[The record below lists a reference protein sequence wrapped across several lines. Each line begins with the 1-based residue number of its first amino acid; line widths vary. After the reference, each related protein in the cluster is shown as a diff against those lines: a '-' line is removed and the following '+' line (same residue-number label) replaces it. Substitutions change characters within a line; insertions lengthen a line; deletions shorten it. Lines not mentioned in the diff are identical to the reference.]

1 MVKRYNVGY
10 GMAEAADSPTGK
22 FVLASDFDRMR
33 RRLVVKLLRERI
45 EYKMTMSFR
54 YRHLRSYAK
63 SELCDRQVKWFRALA
78 DALTRNE
85 PLEYFNRL
93 GQDK

>member
-1 MVKRYNVGY
+1 
-10 GMAEAADSPTGK
+10 MAEAADSPTGK

-33 RRLVVKLLRERI
+33 RRLIARRLLDRN
-45 EYKMTMSFR
+45 EYLRQRAFALTLVPAT
-54 YRHLRSYAK
+54 LRSLEVMRQLGKRAK
-63 SELCDRQVKWFRALA
+63 FFRDLA

-85 PLEYFNRL
+85 PLAYFNRL